1 MLFRSRQTGS
11 HLHAK
16 RFLTDLAVN
25 AKSCVNLFAVH
36 HKLNWRWHKNIFQ
49 GKYSTM
55 RIFQVCVDVLT
66 LFSMI
71 ALIYSSIVMSRYVFA
86 FLPVEGGMALARRLH
101 ILGSYWG
108 FLPFLIGTAISLYGI
123 AVFIRRDFLRLYR
136 DVRGKKCFINNAY
149 IWRK

>member
-1 MLFRSRQTGS
+1 
-11 HLHAK
+11 
-16 RFLTDLAVN
+16 
-25 AKSCVNLFAVH
+25 
-36 HKLNWRWHKNIFQ
+36 
-49 GKYSTM
+49 M

-136 DVRGKKCFINNAY
+136 DVRGKKCFINYAY